1 MKECSV
7 NLFCCWS
14 GQRVVNAPTS
24 TDISTLRISISFEIK
39 PQLAHMDDSV
49 EHSVEAAFLDKHY
62 ICKP

>member
-1 MKECSV
+1 MKECPE

-24 TDISTLRISISFEIK
+24 TRVSTLRISISFEIK

-49 EHSVEAAFLDKHY
+49 EDSVEAAFLEEHY
-62 ICKP
+62 MYKP